1 LAGQLPELPIPL
13 AGQFLKEMPY
23 SRFDCFTDNLLK
35 FGDCCLLTAAFF
47 SAGCFLFDSKQRS
60 WMHVCVV
67 LAGLLDY

>member
-47 SAGCFLFDSKQRS
+47 FCRLFF
-60 WMHVCVV
+60 V
-67 LAGLLDY
+67 